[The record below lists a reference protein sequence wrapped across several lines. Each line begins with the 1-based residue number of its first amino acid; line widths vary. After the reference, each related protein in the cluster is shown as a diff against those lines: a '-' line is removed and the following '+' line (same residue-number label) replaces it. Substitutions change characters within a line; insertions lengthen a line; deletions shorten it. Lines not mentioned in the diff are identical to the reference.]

1 MFKRHLVLFTT
12 CLVFLLSGFKS
23 KAQWSSEDSLKATN
37 YIRYTAEVFEKL
49 KHNQQVRIAI
59 LGITES
65 CAEPVYFASIDSVI
79 KLCYSRDTNLLKDS
93 IDYYLDQLG
102 YNIKYDSIR
111 DFFNSMA
118 FYSRIYQ
125 TEEDYNKG
133 VYDSSLVRFE
143 PFVSIINKPAFNNT
157 ETLWDVIPLVG
168 YISFEDT
175 FPIISVS
182 PEKDLFN
189 EELLWNEEAP
199 QFSWVFGFRFS
210 PLIGPYTEG
219 LISVCA
225 ATDRNIPNNWP
236 PCKECYPILS
246 TAINGLN
253 YDPVGSG
260 LHTEINI
267 KIVKNGTGGSFCNT
281 ISNVSGVSTV
291 SNPNGPLREY
301 VLLRTQSRLPI
312 YTFVTSD
319 CQYNYGIKK
328 VKYALLD
335 RLNVDNQ
342 NGTYT
347 ERLGN
352 AMTLCKDF
360 NTFISGNITNCGQ
373 MPGYDQKNRFHMEFG
388 FYRLKRTWES
398 QEIYFYNPYAKG
410 FWWKGNP
417 DYTVNYFA
425 LSVSQTPPLQCP
437 GLTNILRKIETGVV
451 ACKMCVDGEYTFGND
466 ASKVLVNNDLNII
479 SDYWTDNALDIG
491 FYQFNNNVEPNDYFT
506 LLAGNGNTN
515 SCNTWNPST
524 LIQTLSLSQ
533 TGVYDVQAP
542 INSGSNSTAMINYNA
557 NKTFYLTITANF
569 KNGEFISENKC
580 FTINH
585 TCNVITVQIRGDI
598 KDAEEE
604 IVNYEVKIYE

>member
-1 MFKRHLVLFTT
+1 MHSQNVWTT
-12 CLVFLLSGFKS
+12 
-23 KAQWSSEDSLKATN
+23 EDSITATN

-65 CAEPVYFASIDSVI
+65 CAEPVYFASVDSVI

-93 IDYYLDQLG
+93 INYYLDELG

-111 DFFNSMA
+111 SFFNSLA
-118 FYSRIYQ
+118 YYSRSYQ
-125 TEEDYNKG
+125 TVDDIARG
-133 VYDSSLVRFE
+133 VYDSSLVIFE
-143 PFVSIINKPAFNNT
+143 PYVSIINKPAFNNT
-157 ETLWDVIPLVG
+157 SFLWDVIPLVG
-168 YISFEDT
+168 YISFEDS

-182 PEKDLFN
+182 PEKDVFN
-189 EELLWNEEAP
+189 EDLLWNVETP
-199 QFSWVFGFRFS
+199 QFNWVFGFRYT

-219 LISVCA
+219 LISICT
-225 ATDRNIPNNWP
+225 ATDRNILNNWP
-236 PCKECYPILS
+236 PCKECYPSLS
-246 TAINGLN
+246 TSINGLN
-253 YDPVGSG
+253 YSTVGSG

-267 KIVKNGTGGSFCNT
+267 KIVKDYTPTGGSFCNN
-281 ISNVSGVSTV
+281 ISNTFGVSPV
-291 SNPNGPLREY
+291 NNGNSNIPLREY
-301 VLLRTQSRLPI
+301 VLLKTQSRLPI
-312 YTFVTSD
+312 YTFFTSD

-335 RLNVDNQ
+335 RLNVYNQ
-342 NGTYT
+342 NGPYT

-352 AMTLCKDF
+352 AMTLCEDF
-360 NTFISGNITNCGQ
+360 TTFISGNITNCGQ
-373 MPGYDQKNRFHMEFG
+373 IPPYDQKNRFHMEFG
-388 FYRLKRTWES
+388 FYQLKRTWQS
-398 QEIYFYNPYAKG
+398 QKVYFYNPYAKG

-425 LSVSQTPPLQCP
+425 LKGPFPPPPPHCP
-437 GLTNILRKIETGVV
+437 GYTNVLRSIEAGVV
-451 ACKMCVDGEYTFGND
+451 ACKMCDDGEYTFGSD

-491 FYQFNNNVEPNDYFT
+491 FYQFNSNVEPNDYFT

-515 SCNTWNPST
+515 TCNTWNPST

-542 INSGSNSTAMINYNA
+542 INSGSNSSSLINYNS

-569 KNGEFISENKC
+569 KNKEFISENKC

-598 KDAEEE
+598 KDPEEE
-604 IVNYEVKIYE
+604 IINYEIKIYE